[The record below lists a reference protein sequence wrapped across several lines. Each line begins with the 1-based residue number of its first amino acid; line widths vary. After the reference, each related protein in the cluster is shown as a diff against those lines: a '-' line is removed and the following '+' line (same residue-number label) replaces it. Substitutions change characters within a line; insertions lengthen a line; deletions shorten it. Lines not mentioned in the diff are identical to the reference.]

1 MTNYLWYLIIFTLC
15 FFTAGCKEERYTTPE
30 RSGKIVKIGVIAST
44 SGDDKRWA
52 ENGILGIKTALQL
65 KPLLNNGD
73 KPELI
78 IEDDKNDPAQGILA
92 LKKLIEVDNVA
103 AVLCF
108 SDSTSALAIA
118 KAADEYKT
126 PVLALTATHPA
137 ITRNNKYTSQLLFD
151 DNRQGIVAA
160 LYMMDEML
168 IEHVAVFKNP
178 NNPHSNI
185 LANTFTQKFTENGGV
200 VRNFNI
206 SSDQDDY
213 IEILELIQEEGVNAL
228 YLPLE
233 AKKILKINSAIETVE
248 WDLTIML
255 SDTFLSKVLLQH
267 KDSIHLINGMLV
279 PGPYSTSFPSTKYG
293 IKIKKIFETSF
304 DAIATTGTGLACEG
318 TSLLLAAI
326 DRCENSSD
334 RECINNSLRSTK
346 DFIGIDG
353 KIQIHEDGK
362 AERPI
367 FINLIENG
375 KLNFAVKVY

>member
-1 MTNYLWYLIIFTLC
+1 MTNYLWYLIIILLC
-15 FFTAGCKEERYTTPE
+15 LLTTGCEEKRPTPK
-30 RSGKIVKIGVIAST
+30 SGKTVKIGVIASI
-44 SGDDKRWA
+44 SGDNKRWG
-52 ENGILGIKTALQL
+52 ENGILGIKTALTL
-65 KPLLNNGD
+65 RPLLQNGD

-78 IEDDKNDPAQGILA
+78 IADDKNDPAQSVLA
-92 LKKLIEVDNVA
+92 LKKLVEIDNVA
-103 AVLCF
+103 AILCF
-108 SDSTSALAIA
+108 SDSKSALAIA
-118 KAADEYKT
+118 EVADEYKT
-126 PVLALTATHPA
+126 PILALTATHPD

-151 DNRQGIVAA
+151 DNLQGIVAA

-168 IEHVAVFKNP
+168 IENVAVFKNP

-213 IEILELIQEEGVNAL
+213 LEILELVHEEGVNAL

-233 AKKILKINSAIETVE
+233 ATKILKINSAIDAVE
-248 WDLTIML
+248 WDPTIML

-267 KDSIHLINGMLV
+267 QDSIHLINGMFV

-293 IKIKKIFETSF
+293 VTVNKIFETSF
-304 DAIATTGTGLACEG
+304 DAVATTGTGLACEG

-326 DRCENSSD
+326 DRCEDSHD
-334 RECINNSLRSTK
+334 RECINNSLRNTN

-353 KIQIHEDGK
+353 KIQIHENGK

-367 FINLIENG
+367 FINRVKNG
-375 KLNFAVKVY
+375 KLNFVVKVY

>member
-1 MTNYLWYLIIFTLC
+1 MTNFLWYFLIVFLC
-15 FFTAGCKEERYTTPE
+15 FFTTGCKEERSTPK
-30 RSGKIVKIGVIAST
+30 SGKIVKIGVIASI
-44 SGDDKRWA
+44 SGDNKRWG
-52 ENGILGIKTALQL
+52 ENGILAIKTALIL
-65 KPLLNNGD
+65 EPLLQNGD

-78 IEDDKNDPAQGILA
+78 IEDDKNDPAQSVLA
-92 LKKLIEVDNVA
+92 LKKLVEIDNVA

-108 SDSTSALAIA
+108 SNSKSALAIA
-118 KAADEYKT
+118 KVADEYKT
-126 PVLALTATHPA
+126 PILALTATHPGV
-137 ITRNNKYTSQLLFD
+137 TRNNKYTSQLLFD
-151 DNRQGIVAA
+151 DNLQGIVAA

-168 IEHVAVFKNP
+168 IENVAVFKNP

-200 VRNFNI
+200 VWNFNI

-213 IEILELIQEEGVNAL
+213 IEILELIHEEGVNAL

-233 AKKILKINSAIETVE
+233 ATKILKINSAIDAVK
-248 WDLTIML
+248 WDPTIML

-267 KDSIHLINGMLV
+267 QDSLHLINGMFV

-293 IKIKKIFETSF
+293 VKVNKIFETSF

-326 DRCENSSD
+326 DRCEDSHD
-334 RECINNSLRSTK
+334 RECINNSLRSTH

-353 KIQIHEDGK
+353 KIQIHENGK

-367 FINLIENG
+367 FINLIKNG
-375 KLNFAVKVY
+375 KLNFIVKIY

>member
-1 MTNYLWYLIIFTLC
+1 MTNYLWYLIILLLC
-15 FFTAGCKEERYTTPE
+15 FSTIGCEEKRPTPK
-30 RSGKIVKIGVIAST
+30 SGKIVKIGVIAST
-44 SGDDKRWA
+44 SGDNKRWG

-65 KPLLNNGD
+65 KPLLHNGD

-78 IEDDKNDPAQGILA
+78 IEDDKNDPAQSILA
-92 LKKLIEVDNVA
+92 LKKLVEIDNVA

-108 SDSTSALAIA
+108 SDSKSALAIA
-118 KAADEYKT
+118 KEADKYKT
-126 PVLALTATHPA
+126 PVLALTATHPNV
-137 ITRNNKYTSQLLFD
+137 TNNKSTSQLLFD
-151 DNRQGIVAA
+151 DNLQGIVTA

-168 IEHVAVFKNP
+168 IENVAVFKNP

-185 LANTFTQKFTENGGV
+185 LANTFTQKFTENGGI

-213 IEILELIQEEGVNAL
+213 IDILELIQEEGVNAL

-233 AKKILKINSAIETVE
+233 AKNILKINSAIDTVE
-248 WDLTIML
+248 WNPTIML

-267 KDSIHLINGMLV
+267 KDSIHLINGMYV

-293 IKIKKIFETSF
+293 VKVNKIFEASF

-326 DRCENSSD
+326 DRCEDSHD
-334 RECINNSLRSTK
+334 RECINNSLRNTD

-353 KIQIHEDGK
+353 KIQIHENGK

-375 KLNFAVKVY
+375 KLNFVVKVY